1 MSRSCLLLASHG
13 SYDQDTCVWH
23 AMVQEHALKL
33 AEREGTGASRH
44 GPQLACYLTPPSHG
58 ALVGSQQKKLSH

>member
-1 MSRSCLLLASHG
+1 MGHMTRK
-13 SYDQDTCVWH
+13 TCVWH

-33 AEREGTGASRH
+33 AEREGKGASRH